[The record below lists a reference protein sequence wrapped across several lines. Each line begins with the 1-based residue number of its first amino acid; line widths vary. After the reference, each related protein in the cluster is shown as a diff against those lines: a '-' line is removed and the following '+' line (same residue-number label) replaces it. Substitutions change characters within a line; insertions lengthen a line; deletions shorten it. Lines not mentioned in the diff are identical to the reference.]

1 MCYEKGNLQMLNKPQ
16 RQPGTPR
23 PAIYRIRIQG
33 QLDSQW
39 ADWFD
44 EMTITLEEDGNTL
57 LTGQVIDQAALH
69 GLLKKIRDLGLTL
82 ISICPGRLDNMNL
95 SISKKRST
103 K

>member
-1 MCYEKGNLQMLNKPQ
+1 MLKKPQ
-16 RQPGTPR
+16 PQPDTPQ

-44 EMTITLEEDGNTL
+44 EMTITFEEDGTTL
-57 LTGQVIDQAALH
+57 LIGSVVDQAALH

-82 ISICPGRLDNMNL
+82 ISICPGRSDNSNSSDMR
-95 SISKKRST
+95 KE
-103 K
+103 